1 MKFLE
6 STQVKSIGN
15 FDGFLDLSAAEKAEI
30 AYVEP
35 NILINSLKTAFNLDL
50 SGSSSLAFVTNRDS
64 AWRIGFTGIPR
75 YAVMLAVLAI
85 MENNILPNIAQPVFE
100 IVFNNGKD
108 DELTLTSITPSF
120 FPNGNTYLDVLQF
133 VLRCQHRCY

>member
-6 STQVKSIGN
+6 NTQAETTGP
-15 FDGFLDLSAAEKAEI
+15 FDDFSCLSPTAKAEI

-35 NILINSLKTAFNLDL
+35 NILINSLKTVFNLDL

-64 AWRIGFTGIPR
+64 AWRIGFAGIPR